1 MKQQS
6 FEKLHTD
13 RWSAFERA
21 LTDLDNPKRMFRP
34 RPAADLEEF
43 VDGYR
48 ALCRDLAIAKK
59 RGYSSRLIVRLNDLV
74 IRGHNAIYLR
84 RSGFARAALEFFLR
98 DFPRRV
104 RAEWRYV
111 LAAAMLFVGPGLGMA
126 AAMSVAPEIAY
137 SVLSPEQLSMM
148 DTMYDPSAA
157 HVGRERQSDTD
168 FAMFGYYIWNNISIS
183 FQLFATGLTMGL
195 GTIFYLIYNGLVI
208 GTVAAHL
215 TMIGYHQT
223 FYPFVVGHG
232 SFELSAIVF
241 AGAAGLMIGTA
252 IIAPGRFTRL
262 ESLKRSGRSAI
273 QIILG
278 TTAMLL
284 VAAFIE
290 AFWSSIGALP
300 AGVKYAVGA
309 VLWSAVV
316 IYFIGFGRQR
326 GSQ

>member
-1 MKQQS
+1 MKQQT
-6 FEKLHTD
+6 FEKLYTD
-13 RWSAFERA
+13 RWASFEQA
-21 LTDLDNPKRMFRP
+21 LDGLEDVKRMFKR
-34 RPAADLEEF
+34 RPAADLEAF

-74 IRGHNAIYLR
+74 IRGHNGIYLR
-84 RSGFARAALEFFLR
+84 RSGFVRGALEFFLR

-111 LAAAMLFVGPGLGMA
+111 LAAAMLFVGPAVGMA
-126 AAMSVAPEIAY
+126 AAISVAPETAY
-137 SVLSPEQLSMM
+137 SVLSPQHLSMM
-148 DTMYDPSAA
+148 ETMYDPAA
-157 HVGRERQSDTD
+157 EHIGRERQSETD
-168 FAMFGYYIWNNISIS
+168 FAMFGHYIWNNISIS
-183 FQLFATGLTMGL
+183 FQMFATGLTLGL
-195 GTIFYLIYNGLVI
+195 GTVFYLVYNGLII

-215 TMIGYHQT
+215 TMIGYQET

-232 SFELSAIVF
+232 SFELTAIVF
-241 AGAAGLMIGTA
+241 AGAAGLMIGVS

-290 AFWSSIGALP
+290 AFWSSIAALP
-300 AGVKYAVGA
+300 TGVKYAVGT

-316 IYFIGFGRQR
+316 TYFILFGRQR
-326 GSQ
+326 GSE